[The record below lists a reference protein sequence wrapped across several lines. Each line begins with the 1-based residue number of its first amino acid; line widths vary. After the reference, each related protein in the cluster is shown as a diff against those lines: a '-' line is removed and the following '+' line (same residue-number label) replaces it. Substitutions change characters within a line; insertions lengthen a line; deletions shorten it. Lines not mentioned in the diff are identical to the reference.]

1 MRHTMEGVSLND
13 EASNPLLEN
22 GPAATNARS
31 LADAA
36 YYFRVPQQNGI
47 VNADPRS
54 SGLGES
60 WAWITSRAFAST

>member
-36 YYFRVPQQNGI
+36 
-47 VNADPRS
+47 
-54 SGLGES
+54 LL
-60 WAWITSRAFAST
+60 TSVYLSRMVSLTPIPAHLV